1 MAATIRDVAAKAGVS
16 FQLASAVLGNKKY
29 ARAAEA
35 TRGKIF
41 AAAEEL
47 RYVPNI
53 SARILRGDAS
63 RIIGVMVDSKAPESV
78 FSLLAEIEH
87 VADQRGYRILS
98 ALAHDNPEKLLTSY
112 RSLKQN
118 GVDGIISLAHDYSQ
132 LNCRLDAQLKD
143 DPKIIFVLNT
153 LENQNSS
160 IYVDTADGMVKAVEH
175 LRSKGY
181 SKPALLLVKDVKQN
195 QLSQSRRK
203 RIEGFLRAC
212 PDGKIF
218 YLEHESD
225 QLSDLAEKCRKL
237 VREMEIP
244 QKTDSVIAENDDIAA
259 LLMKQL
265 LSAGIR
271 IPEDLGLIGW
281 DNLLIGEC
289 LPVTL
294 TTLYYDQTEI
304 AQAVLQM
311 ILDRI
316 EGRGTDANIRFKCKM
331 IIRESSNKTKK

>member
-47 RYVPNI
+47 RYVPNV
-53 SARILRGDAS
+53 SARILRGDPS

-160 IYVDTADGMVKAVEH
+160 IYVDTAEGMVKAVEH

-181 SKPALLLVKDVKQN
+181 SRPALLLIKDVNQN

-218 YLEHESD
+218 YLEHSD
-225 QLSDLAEKCRKL
+225 QLSDLAEKCRQL

-244 QKTDSVIAENDDIAA
+244 PKTDSVIAENDNLAA
-259 LLMKQL
+259 ILMKQL

-289 LPVTL
+289 LPVSL
-294 TTLYYDQTEI
+294 TTLYYDQAEI
-304 AQAVLQM
+304 AQAALQM
-311 ILDRI
+311 ILNRI
-316 EGRGTDANIRFKCKM
+316 EGRGTDDKIRFECKM